1 MQEGN
6 ERILCNKW
14 QVYNVLLAPEIV
26 RKVNITLDEWRN
38 DVIIKKYFMFNVI
51 LHLITGMSLKTT
63 WIVFQHL
70 QNDLMQSMSF
80 TFHKIIYAKQ
90 RM

>member
-1 MQEGN
+1 MKGFYTTSDKF
-6 ERILCNKW
+6 IM
-14 QVYNVLLAPEIV
+14 YYLLLKIV

-63 WIVFQHL
+63 
-70 QNDLMQSMSF
+70 
-80 TFHKIIYAKQ
+80 
-90 RM
+90 

>member
-1 MQEGN
+1 MKGFYATSDKF
-6 ERILCNKW
+6 IM
-14 QVYNVLLAPEIV
+14 YYLLLKIV

-63 WIVFQHL
+63 
-70 QNDLMQSMSF
+70 
-80 TFHKIIYAKQ
+80 
-90 RM
+90 